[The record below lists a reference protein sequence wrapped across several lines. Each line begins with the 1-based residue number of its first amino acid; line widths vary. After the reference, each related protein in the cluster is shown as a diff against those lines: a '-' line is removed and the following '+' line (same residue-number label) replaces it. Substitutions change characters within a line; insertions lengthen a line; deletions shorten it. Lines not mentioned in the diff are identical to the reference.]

1 MDSGGGTTLLGR
13 LTKKEKDMKIKLLK
27 QYVKFQQAKWRAED
41 RGATAVEYGLMVALI
56 AVVIIAAVGII
67 GVRLNGVFTDVGNK
81 LPAPAAP

>member
-1 MDSGGGTTLLGR
+1 MNL
-13 LTKKEKDMKIKLLK
+13 MLLK
-27 QYVKFQQAKWRAED
+27 YFVMLQQAKWRTED

-81 LPAPAAP
+81 LPAPAGP

>member
-27 QYVKFQQAKWRAED
+27 QYVRLQQAKWRAED

-81 LPAPAAP
+81 LPVPAAT